1 MCNKCVAAYLRIVY
15 TETRGRGKIL
25 AEIKT
30 SQATEKVR
38 AAKIF
43 TAENF
48 PESCPR
54 NFRSRFPVEPRKF
67 LGMFAAG
74 SVR

>member
-1 MCNKCVAAYLRIVY
+1 MCNKYVAAYLRIVY
-15 TETRGRGKIL
+15 VETRARGKFS
-25 AEIKT
+25 AERKT
-30 SQATEKVR
+30 SHATEKVR
-38 AAKIF
+38 AERIF

-67 LGMFAAG
+67 LGMIAAG